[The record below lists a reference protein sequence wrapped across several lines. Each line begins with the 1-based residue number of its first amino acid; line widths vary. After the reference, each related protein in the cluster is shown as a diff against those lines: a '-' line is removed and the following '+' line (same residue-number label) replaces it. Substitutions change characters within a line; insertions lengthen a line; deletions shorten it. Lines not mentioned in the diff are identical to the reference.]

1 MIAARSGSRSES
13 ATRSSPASCWCP
25 ASARPA
31 NRFPARSTCSA
42 RTAIPTW
49 AKAPPTRA
57 PSSMSARGNRRSR
70 SRRNN
75 QRQKK
80 TPPTNT
86 GGVIQTS
93 AASRRR
99 LHAIAVGIDTI
110 AGRVDPG
117 AILRHAI
124 GRSALIDR
132 GALIDRSALIGG
144 HAADFALA
152 IDAGIHFTIDARVV
166 AHGAGLQ
173 AVGRAGI
180 AGIAV
185 QAGFG
190 IVAVDAAHLAG
201 AALAR
206 HAA

>member
-1 MIAARSGSRSES
+1 M
-13 ATRSSPASCWCP
+13 
-25 ASARPA
+25 
-31 NRFPARSTCSA
+31 
-42 RTAIPTW
+42 
-49 AKAPPTRA
+49 PPVC
-57 PSSMSARGNRRSR
+57 
-70 SRRNN
+70 
-75 QRQKK
+75 
-80 TPPTNT
+80 T

-99 LHAIAVGIDTI
+99 LHAVAVGIDTI

-206 HAA
+206 HAAVEFDAAAIEAVVGTGLLGGRVGGRRRVRNHGRPLLIGSLAGCSEQADR